1 MISWVSKRAFPWAVL
16 LVGLGVTFAAPAAPA
31 GLSDEFHVG
40 QPDTGIQPDGSQVT
54 RKKAAAGDVQSQMA
68 LAAYYHANS
77 LDTKSVHWLE
87 AAAGQGYAPAENAL
101 GLAYYRGTGVPVNV
115 DLAEFWFYKA
125 AKQGDSGGTNNLGV
139 LNDKLGDGSKQ
150 GTYQVALWFLRAA
163 SQGFAVAQNNLGL
176 AYQKGYGVSWDSE
189 KAATWFRR
197 AASQGNV
204 DAENNLGYEYM
215 NGLGVKTDYAKA
227 AHWLKK
233 AAARQNVA
241 AQYNLGM
248 LYKNGQGVKKNDVR
262 AVFYFRQAANAG
274 YAAAQNELGL
284 AYYYGRGVYK
294 DYQMA
299 AHWFLLAAGQQYAP
313 AIKNL
318 HTLANVQP

>member
-1 MISWVSKRAFPWAVL
+1 MISGVLKRAFQCLVLIAGFSAAFAV
-16 LVGLGVTFAAPAAPA
+16 PAAPA
-31 GLSDEFHVG
+31 GLSDGFHVG
-40 QPDTGIQPDGSQVT
+40 QPDTGIQPDGSQAM

-68 LAAYYHANS
+68 LAAYFHANS
-77 LDTKSVHWLE
+77 LDADSVHWLR

-101 GLAYYRGTGVPVNV
+101 GLAYYRGTGVPINV
-115 DLAEFWFYKA
+115 DQAEFWFYKA
-125 AKQGDSGGTNNLGV
+125 AKQGDSGGANNLAV
-139 LNDKLGDGSKQ
+139 LNDKLGGGSKQ
-150 GTYQVALWFLRAA
+150 GSYQVVFWFLRAA

-176 AYQKGYGVSWDSE
+176 AYQKGYGVSWDYK

-197 AASQGNV
+197 AASQGNA

-215 NGLGVKTDYAKA
+215 NGLGVNTDYHKA
-227 AHWLKK
+227 AHWIKK
-233 AAARQNVA
+233 AAAKQNMA

-274 YAAAQNELGL
+274 MAAAQNELGL

-294 DYQMA
+294 DYPKA

-318 HTLANVQP
+318 HTLANVRP